1 MEVPSRCEFKVSQ
14 DYTVRVS
21 FRERERGKE
30 KQRRRNNNVGR
41 HVAMVFCLLALVYDL
56 LLFCVL

>member
-1 MEVPSRCEFKVSQ
+1 MPSRCEFKVSQ
-14 DYTVRVS
+14 DYTES
-21 FRERERGKE
+21 LLERERGKE